1 LHCINTPTVRATVQ
15 GIDNLSGGVVVVS
28 CFAGLVLVFCVW
40 SFLLCWLVWCLV
52 LSFLACWLLSPF
64 FLCLD
69 GWSAVGAGGCVRAP
83 RTYPIR
89 IAGDL
94 SPRQQTEHR
103 IRNRTIV
110 HSTRQ
115 GTTVILPTSC
125 PTIE

>member
-1 LHCINTPTVRATVQ
+1 MHCINTPTVRATVQ

-52 LSFLACWLLSPF
+52 LSFLACWLLSC
-64 FLCLD
+64 LCFSYVWMD
-69 GWSAVGAGGCVRAP
+69 GARCVRAP

>member
-1 LHCINTPTVRATVQ
+1 MLV
-15 GIDNLSGGVVVVS
+15 GVVLGAIIFSLLVVVMS
-28 CFAGLVLVFCVW
+28 LF
-40 SFLLCWLVWCLV
+40 FLLYVWM
-52 LSFLACWLLSPF
+52 
-64 FLCLD
+64 D
-69 GWSAVGAGGCVRAP
+69 GARCVRAP